1 MVGKVANKQNRGTYH
16 KCWAREVVNT
26 MWSHHRLPPINR
38 FALPKSDSFIHTI
51 ETGTGE
57 FLQIYK
63 LTPDLVEPKLE
74 LKERRER
81 EERERVI
88 SFPPLSRIEEL
99 SEAQSRHTRLPL
111 FFLASYNLARKEYPY
126 QYQNG
131 R

>member
-1 MVGKVANKQNRGTYH
+1 MVGKVANKQNRGTYD

-51 ETGTGE
+51 ETATGECGE

-74 LKERRER
+74 LKERRELKR
-81 EERERVI
+81 GERE
-88 SFPPLSRIEEL
+88 SY
-99 SEAQSRHTRLPL
+99 
-111 FFLASYNLARKEYPY
+111 FFSTFKSY
-126 QYQNG
+126 
-131 R
+131 